1 MIRSQGFLLT
11 VILSGLG
18 YLASPFTF
26 SGLMIFVPHSKHKV
40 MMKHVFLIN
49 RGVTNM
55 IYNFFNP

>member
-40 MMKHVFLIN
+40 MMKHVF
-49 RGVTNM
+49 
-55 IYNFFNP
+55 FNKQRNNKYDLQLF